1 MENVLA
7 VIEPALTELRFKP
20 MSEPWYTQRLRCK
33 PDKAVVRLFG
43 DDGTFLGVVN
53 TPTVL
58 WPLNAS
64 YEVFNAN
71 NCELIDDPAVV
82 EIVDA
87 IPYRIGHCYQNAE
100 NVTRALQAA
109 GYDATQYV
117 GWLFVGEQ
125 YPIHHS
131 WTVLNSSQSWTVLN
145 GNHVIDL
152 ADEFAVL
159 HANHEQFDENASMD
173 KARELMVE
181 FHKWI
186 RQFPNSKRIM
196 TFGVPAGNLLY
207 IGCPCSREEGIEIYN
222 QLTRNNPNH
231 PCNERLVKGQNRTK
245 MQMMLQEAGLMAD

>member
-1 MENVLA
+1 MKRGA
-7 VIEPALTELRFKP
+7 KP
-20 MSEPWYTQRLRCK
+20 MSEPWCAQRLRCK
-33 PDKAVVRLFG
+33 PDKAVVRLYN

-58 WPLNAS
+58 WPLNAP
-64 YEVFNAN
+64 YEVFSAN
-71 NCELIDDPAVV
+71 NCHLIENADVT

-100 NVTRALQAA
+100 NVTNALQAA
-109 GYDATQYV
+109 GYNATQYV
-117 GWLFVGEQ
+117 GWMFVGEQ

-131 WTVLNSSQSWTVLN
+131 WTVLD

-159 HANHEQFDENASMD
+159 HANHEQFDENAGIE

-186 RQFPNSKRIM
+186 RQFPNSKRTM
-196 TFGVPAGNLLY
+196 PFGVPAGNLLY
-207 IGCPCSREEGIEIYN
+207 IGCPCSREEGIAIYN
-222 QLTRNNPNH
+222 KLTRNNPNH
-231 PCNERLVKGQNRTK
+231 PCNERLVDGQNQTK
-245 MQMMLQEAGLMAD
+245 MQMMLQEAGLMPD